1 MIMGWLWGIGFIALM
16 ILIFWFI
23 NKVGRDLIRVII
35 YILTIP
41 LWIGA
46 MIYYNDIR
54 AYILLGGILAFDLF
68 NIYVYGE
75 SAGWWKKRS
84 KKDVTKTSSKSNE
97 KHPTQENRIFCRKCG
112 KQIPADSMFCDKC
125 GTQIVK

>member
-1 MIMGWLWGIGFIALM
+1 MGWLWGIGFIAVM
-16 ILIFWFI
+16 ALIIWTI
-23 NKVGRDLIRVII
+23 NKVGRELIRVII

-41 LWIGA
+41 LWIGV

-54 AYILLGGILAFDLF
+54 TYILFGAILAF
-68 NIYVYGE
+68 NIFYIYIYGKE
-75 SAGWWKKRS
+75 VGWWGKAS
-84 KKDVTKTSSKSNE
+84 KKAPSNHSPKSSK
-97 KHPTQENRIFCRKCG
+97 PQYQQQECIYCRKCG